1 VSTEHSENPG
11 FYISEEWD
19 TIYSTL
25 CRRGGSLSGYYIFE
39 QMTGLFTLC
48 ASIGSLSNS
57 KIQLVSRKEIFKWTS
72 LDKEEEVP
80 ILTAITWDFLDKN
93 NSILNDHKTI
103 SEVTC
108 EFANGGAKY
117 LLDNYFNEHMQ
128 EGKLIN
134 PEKMDI
140 EFHLAMII
148 EGLRMEQEPL

>member
-1 VSTEHSENPG
+1 MSTEHSENPG

-25 CRRGGSLSGYYIFE
+25 CRRGVSLSGYYIFE

-80 ILTAITWDFLDKN
+80 VLTAITWDFLKRD
-93 NSILNDHKTI
+93 NSILNKPKII

-117 LLDNYFNEHMQ
+117 LSENYFDDFMQ

-140 EFHLAMII
+140 EFDLAMII